1 MHSNSSKNYSELKS
15 SYKDLKDQSEMSV
28 GGVKPVMGNGT
39 RWIDYK
45 VRAMRRVV
53 EKFGLYIQHLRD
65 HSNDQTIK

>member
-1 MHSNSSKNYSELKS
+1 
-15 SYKDLKDQSEMSV
+15 MSV

-53 EKFGLYIQHLRD
+53 EKFGLYIKHLKGTIPTIKS
-65 HSNDQTIK
+65 SNDRCNRKFLLPEKNYSRS

>member
-1 MHSNSSKNYSELKS
+1 
-15 SYKDLKDQSEMSV
+15 MSV